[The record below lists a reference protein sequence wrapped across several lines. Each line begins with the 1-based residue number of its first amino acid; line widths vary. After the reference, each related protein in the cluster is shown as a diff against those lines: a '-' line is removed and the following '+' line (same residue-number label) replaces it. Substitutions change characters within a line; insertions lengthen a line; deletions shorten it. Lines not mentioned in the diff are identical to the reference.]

1 MRRPDIRNIAIIAHV
16 DHGKTSLVDAIL
28 KQSGQFRE
36 SQLQGECILDS
47 NDLERERGITILAKN
62 ISVNYKGTK
71 INVID
76 TPGHADFG
84 GEVERVLMMAD
95 GALILVDAFEGPK
108 PQTRFVVKKALE
120 AKLQPIVVINKIDRP
135 DCRPHAVLSEVFDL
149 LVELGADDE
158 TLDFPYIFTSGR
170 EGYATHDPKV
180 KTTDISQLLDLVI
193 EKIPGPEARPDEAFQ
208 MMVTTLHWSEFVGR
222 MATGRITC
230 GKVRK
235 GQKIVMMKADGRNE
249 RGEVVAVEVFDKLG
263 RVETEV
269 AEAGDIVALVGL
281 PNPEI
286 GDTVADFENPRA
298 LTRIKVDEPT
308 LSMLFTINTSP
319 LAGRDG
325 KYLTTR
331 HLRDRLK
338 RELES
343 NVALRVEESTS
354 GIDSFNVSGRGL
366 LHLSVLIEQMRREG
380 YEMSI
385 GKPQVIRKRV
395 DGEWHEPFEMLTVDV
410 PTPDMGGIME
420 LVCARRGQLKH
431 MASNDLG
438 QSHLEFL
445 IPARGLIGL
454 RTRVLNVSKGEAIM
468 NHRFECYMPMEGEVP
483 HRANG
488 VLVSQEDGRVVGFA
502 LWKLQERSELFVAPG
517 DDVYEGMIVGEN
529 SRENDMVVNPIKEK
543 KLTNMRASGSDENML
558 LKPPRE
564 MSLEQALEYI
574 EDDEFVEVTP
584 KIIRLRKMILT
595 EVGRK
600 RSTRGTPVE
609 V

>member
-135 DCRPHAVLSEVFDL
+135 DCRPDAVLSEVFDL

-193 EKIPGPEARPDEAFQ
+193 EKIPGPEARPDEPFQ

-230 GKVRK
+230 GKIRK
-235 GQKIVMMKADGRNE
+235 GQKIVMMKSDGRNE

-263 RVETEV
+263 RVETEI

-286 GDTVADFENPRA
+286 GDTVADFESPRA
-298 LTRIKVDEPT
+298 LPRIKVDEPT

-325 KYLTTR
+325 KFLTTR

-343 NVALRVEESTS
+343 NVALRVEESNV

-385 GKPQVIRKRV
+385 GKPQVIRKRI
-395 DGEWHEPFEMLTVDV
+395 DGEWHEPFEMLTIDV

-420 LVCARRGQLKH
+420 LVCTRRGQLKQ
-431 MASNDLG
+431 MSSNDVG

-468 NHRFECYMPMEGEVP
+468 NHRFECYLPMEGEVP
-483 HRANG
+483 RRANG
-488 VLVSQEDGRVVGFA
+488 VLVSQEDGRAVGFA

-543 KLTNMRASGSDENML
+543 KLTNMRASGSDENIL

-584 KIIRLRKMILT
+584 KVVRLRKMILT

>member
-62 ISVNYKGTK
+62 IAVNYKGTK

-135 DCRPHAVLSEVFDL
+135 DCRPQEVLSEVFDL

-180 KTTDISQLLDLVI
+180 RTPDISALLDLVI
-193 EKIPGPEARPDEAFQ
+193 EKIPGPEARPDEPFQ

-235 GQKIVMMKADGRNE
+235 GQKIVMMKADGKNE

-263 RVETEV
+263 RVETEI

-286 GDTVADFENPRA
+286 GDTIADFENPRA
-298 LTRIKVDEPT
+298 LKRIKVDEPT

-325 KYLTTR
+325 KFLTTR

-343 NVALRVEESTS
+343 NVALRVEESTQ

-385 GKPQVIRKRV
+385 GKPQVIRKRI
-395 DGEWHEPFEMLTVDV
+395 DGEWHEPFELLTVDV
-410 PTPDMGGIME
+410 PTADMGGVME
-420 LVCARRGQLKH
+420 LVCTRRGQLKQ
-431 MASNDLG
+431 MTSNDLG

-468 NHRFECYMPMEGEVP
+468 NHRFECYQPMEGEVP

-488 VLVSQEDGRVVGFA
+488 VLVSQEVGRVVGFA

-543 KLTNMRASGSDENML
+543 KLTNMRASGSDENMM

-574 EDDEFVEVTP
+574 QDDEFVEVTP